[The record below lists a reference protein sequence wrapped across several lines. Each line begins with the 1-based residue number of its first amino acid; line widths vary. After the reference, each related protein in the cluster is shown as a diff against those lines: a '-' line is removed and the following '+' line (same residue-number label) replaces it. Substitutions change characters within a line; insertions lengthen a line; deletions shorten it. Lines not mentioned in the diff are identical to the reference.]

1 MLSANLAQRH
11 VCDRRNVPGVPT
23 LDVTEQEPKPGAV
36 RLTLEGELDL
46 ATAYA
51 FDRRLLEIEES
62 HPQLIVVDLRQVTM
76 LDSAGLARL
85 VSAQRR
91 ARRGGWRLV
100 LVRGG
105 RTVMRV
111 LQTTRLDEMLEL
123 TSDPDTLLQ

>member
-1 MLSANLAQRH
+1 MPA
-11 VCDRRNVPGVPT
+11 
-23 LDVTEQEPKPGAV
+23 LDVTEQEARPGAV
-36 RLTLEGELDL
+36 RLTLTGELDL
-46 ATAYA
+46 ATAYT
-51 FDRRLLEIEES
+51 FDRRLLDVEAQ
-62 HPQLIVVDLRQVTM
+62 HPSLIVVDLRAVTM
-76 LDSAGLARL
+76 LDSTGLARL

-123 TSDPDTLLQ
+123 TNDPEALLN

>member
-1 MLSANLAQRH
+1 
-11 VCDRRNVPGVPT
+11 VPT
-23 LDVTEQEPKPGAV
+23 LEVTEQEPRPGAI
-36 RLTLEGELDL
+36 RISLTGELDL

-51 FDRRLLEIEES
+51 FDRRLLEIES
-62 HPQLIVVDLRQVTM
+62 HRPSLIVIDLRQVTM

-91 ARRGGWRLV
+91 ARKGGWRLV

-123 TSDPDTLLQ
+123 TSDPERLLQ

>member
-1 MLSANLAQRH
+1 
-11 VCDRRNVPGVPT
+11 VPA
-23 LDVTEQEPKPGAV
+23 LEVTEQEPRPGAIRV
-36 RLTLEGELDL
+36 VLSGELDL

-51 FDRRLLEIEES
+51 FDRRLLGIEAA
-62 HPQLIVVDLRQVTM
+62 HPSLIVIDLRQVTM

-91 ARRGGWRLV
+91 ARKGGWRLV

-111 LQTTRLDEMLEL
+111 LQSTRLDEMLEL
-123 TSDPDTLLQ
+123 TSDPERLLQ

>member
-1 MLSANLAQRH
+1 MPA
-11 VCDRRNVPGVPT
+11 
-23 LDVTEQEPKPGAV
+23 LDVTEQEARPGAV
-36 RLTLEGELDL
+36 RLTLTGELDL
-46 ATAYA
+46 ATAYT
-51 FDRRLLEIEES
+51 FDRRLLEVEAK
-62 HPQLIVVDLRQVTM
+62 HPSLVVVDLRAVTM
-76 LDSAGLARL
+76 LDSTGLARL

-123 TSDPDTLLQ
+123 TSDPEALLN